1 MSEVRI
7 LDLADAPKEG
17 ESKQVEFEH
26 PLTDKIYTLG
36 VYFAKGRYLAIIDLC
51 KKCNSSLAN
60 GKLDGMYAFCARE
73 DHPWHRTGVGGMQRR
88 DEDPLGSQFTEQ
100 ALQESRWNVPGI
112 AYP

>member
-36 VYFAKGRYLAIIDLC
+36 VYFAKGRYLVIIDLC

-60 GKLDGMYAFCARE
+60 GKLNGMYAMCARE
-73 DHPWHRTGVGGMQRR
+73 DHPWHIKTGLFKFDRTQSIPTYRVTLK
-88 DEDPLGSQFTEQ
+88 DEGLYIE
-100 ALQESRWNVPGI
+100 I
-112 AYP
+112 